1 LDWYNYID
9 TSRVFVFA
17 LVLTRVSGI
26 VITAPV
32 FGGSD
37 IPMQIRA
44 LLAFCLALLIMP
56 SQWLIEINEPGTL
69 SEFAVLIAGEL
80 IIGLFIGLG
89 VNIFFSGISLAGE
102 VIGQLGGLSAAAIF
116 DPISGDQSPLL
127 SRMLSYLAVTVFAA
141 IGGLR
146 TMIAALLDTFQS
158 LPLTKWTAS
167 ATGESSHFELIS
179 YALVSILSI
188 SFNLSLRIAAPVMI
202 SVLVALLVMGLLS
215 KTLPQLNLMSIG
227 FGINSMIMM
236 LVFSLSIGAGIWCFQ
251 ERVSDV
257 MELLF
262 HGLHTNIDASV
273 DLDW

>member
-9 TSRVFVFA
+9 TTRVFVFA

-26 VITAPV
+26 VIMAPV

-37 IPMQIRA
+37 IPMQVRA
-44 LLAFCLALLIMP
+44 LLAFGLALLIMP
-56 SQWLIEINEPGTL
+56 SQWMIAIDEPETL
-69 SEFAVLIAGEL
+69 AEFAVLIAGEL

-89 VNIFFSGISLAGE
+89 VNVFFSGIALAGE

-127 SRMLSYLAVTVFAA
+127 SRLLTYLAVTVFAS

-146 TMIAALLDTFQS
+146 TMIAALLDTFQT
-158 LPLTKWTAS
+158 LPLTKWTTNT
-167 ATGESSHFELIS
+167 TGESSHFELIS
-179 YALVSILSI
+179 CALIHILSI
-188 SFNLSLRIAAPVMI
+188 SFNLSLRVAAPVMI

-215 KTLPQLNLMSIG
+215 KTLPQLNLMSVG
-227 FGINSMIMM
+227 FGINSIIMM

-257 MELLF
+257 LELIF
-262 HGLHTNIDASV
+262 HALHANIDAAA
-273 DLDW
+273 DLN

>member
-1 LDWYNYID
+1 
-9 TSRVFVFA
+9 VFA

-26 VITAPV
+26 VIMAPV
-32 FGGSD
+32 FGGSE

-44 LLAFCLALLIMP
+44 LFAFSLALLIMP
-56 SQWLIEINEPGTL
+56 SQWLIEIEEPGTL

-89 VNIFFSGISLAGE
+89 VNIFFSGIALAGE
-102 VIGQLGGLSAAAIF
+102 IIGQLGGLSAAAIF

-127 SRMLSYLAVTVFAA
+127 SRMLTYLAITVFAA

-146 TMIAALLDTFQS
+146 TMIAALLDTFQT
-158 LPLTKWTAS
+158 LPLTKWTTNTS
-167 ATGESSHFELIS
+167 GENSHFELIS
-179 YALVSILSI
+179 CALIQVLSI
-188 SFNLSLRIAAPVMI
+188 SFNLSLRVAAPVMI

-257 MELLF
+257 LELIF
-262 HGLHTNIDASV
+262 HGLHANMITTE
-273 DLDW
+273 